1 MKKVF
6 LKGPLLTQSGYGH
19 HARTILRALK
29 TRPDVFDIYLNKMD
43 DQCPIISK
51 DEDIKVTEGKDYGG
65 YLSTS
70 CNGKVIDEE

>member
-1 MKKVF
+1 MKNIYEIAVHVDK
-6 LKGPLLTQSGYGH
+6 
-19 HARTILRALK
+19 TIYIKIKAK
-29 TRPDVFDIYLNKMD
+29 SSDEAFDIYLNKMD